1 MITFHKVDH
10 CSVVFQYSIPN
21 NEEEMVLIP
30 QLLLVWLFPFLL
42 LSVAS
47 KRESPGF
54 VFLQKLGFDPFW
66 EF

>member
-10 CSVVFQYSIPN
+10 CLVVLQYSIPN

-42 LSVAS
+42 SAS
-47 KRESPGF
+47 KMESPCCVF
-54 VFLQKLGFDPFW
+54 VQKLVFDPFW